1 MTQTLT
7 GPTFRTRFRT
17 RSFAVALALALYPT
31 AVWAQDAASNPAPAS
46 EADSAGLTLKENV
59 MVNDEVVRLGDL
71 FAEPISNGDA
81 PIAQAPNPGQTI
93 VLDNRVLR
101 SVARAYGLDWQP
113 ASKYQRVLV
122 GRVSHRI
129 DGAAVLSQVK
139 DAVRAHLG
147 IENDVD
153 LAFDGGEV
161 EFVLPTSVEP
171 TMAIQDIR
179 FDPASQRFAAL
190 LVVPAE
196 GPTVISRK
204 IAGSIYETLQIPVL
218 GRAIAPGEVIQ
229 IGDIDW
235 QSLRLDRVA
244 PNAITDPKQLIGM
257 TAKRPLRTGQTLRQ
271 SDVTM
276 AATIKKNAVVT
287 LSVQTD
293 NMSLTTPGRAL
304 EDGAI
309 GQPIRVVNTASN
321 KQLTG
326 IVTDAGTVTITVSGK
341 LALN

>member
-1 MTQTLT
+1 MTSTLRQTRWLDWIL
-7 GPTFRTRFRT
+7 
-17 RSFAVALALALYPT
+17 AQALALALILGPIP
-31 AVWAQDAASNPAPAS
+31 AAAQDAGTDPLAAPDAQPL
-46 EADSAGLTLKENV
+46 GLTIRENV
-59 MVNDEVVRLGDL
+59 MVNDDVVRLGDL

-129 DGAAVLSQVK
+129 DGAAVLAQVK
-139 DAVRAHLG
+139 DAMRAHLG
-147 IENDVD
+147 IDNDVD
-153 LAFDGGEV
+153 LAFDGGEI

-171 TMAIQDIR
+171 TMAVQDIR
-179 FDPASQRFAAL
+179 FDPSSQRFAAL
-190 LVVPAE
+190 LVVPAD
-196 GPTVISRK
+196 GPTAVSRK
-204 IAGSIYETLQIPVL
+204 ISGAIFETLQIPVL
-218 GRAIAPGEVIQ
+218 ARAIAPGDVIQ
-229 IGDIDW
+229 LADIDW
-235 QSLRLDRVA
+235 QSIRIDRVA
-244 PNAITDPKQLIGM
+244 VNAVTDPKQLVGM
-257 TAKRPLRTGQTLRQ
+257 TARRPLRVGQTLRLT
-271 SDVTM
+271 DVLM
-276 AATIKKNAVVT
+276 AATIKKNTAIV

-304 EDGAI
+304 EDAAV
-309 GQPIRVVNTASN
+309 GQPIRVVNIASN

-326 IVTDAGTVTITVSGK
+326 IVKDAATVVITAAGK